1 MADEEKVVDEKKSK
15 VPKVPKVSKEKLSL
29 VMVAV
34 LIIVGIVLAGAI
46 SFFVAAKIAGDKTV
60 TVITKREPG
69 MLMHVGDPKDGVIVN
84 IGGVTGR
91 YLKIVMTVEI
101 EPTKSEKGDVSVTP
115 QDEIKINDT
124 VIQFLRAQ
132 KIDAFSPDKQGE
144 LKENIKAAIN
154 ESLGSDRVMAVF
166 VTNLVIQ

>member
-1 MADEEKVVDEKKSK
+1 MADEEKVVEEKKS
-15 VPKVPKVSKEKLSL
+15 KVPKVSKEKLSL
-29 VMVAV
+29 VAVAV

-69 MLMHVGDPKDGVIVN
+69 ILKHIGDPKDGVIVN
-84 IGGVTGR
+84 VGGITGR
-91 YLKIVMTVEI
+91 YLKIVMTIEI
-101 EPTKSEKGDVSVTP
+101 EPTKNAKGETSITP

-124 VIQFLRAQ
+124 SIQFLRTQ
-132 KIDAFSPDKQGE
+132 KIDAFSPEKQNE

-154 ESLGSDRVMAVF
+154 ESLGTERVMAVF
-166 VTNLVIQ
+166 ITNLVIQ